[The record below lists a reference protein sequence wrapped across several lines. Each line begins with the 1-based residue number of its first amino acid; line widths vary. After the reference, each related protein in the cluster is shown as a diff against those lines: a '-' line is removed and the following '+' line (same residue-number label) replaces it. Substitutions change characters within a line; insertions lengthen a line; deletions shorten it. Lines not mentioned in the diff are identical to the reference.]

1 MLAFTSPES
10 RNRQYIDPD
19 EPVNPVTSEVLESLV
34 PPPIRGRVRRRGRD
48 LIRRARWRRGQSA
61 TTIGDREQR
70 PPCNEHGCCRDP
82 SGDIDG
88 LDARTPHQH
97 GPLSEERILSAAGSH
112 RLGACKCG
120 RTSTWPRPRRLCR
133 ATDLRGWNLVDHAMR
148 LVSAQFSTY
157 SVLHPWES
165 PEAAFRRGR
174 GFCTQYNG
182 ALAIILLELKLQAW
196 LVYAPRVRFD
206 DQPDWALGHKWVR
219 VRIDGDVR
227 DACARSLHNA
237 AGRVHFE
244 PTDRVRRLNRST
256 RFITTTG
263 SFCTA
268 MADIVRARLH
278 GRPRPE
284 WVEHPRDPPSHGPG
298 QHTRTH

>member
-1 MLAFTSPES
+1 VSSAAPRVSRERTRACCTPPRLGVRERACTPPAAGQPE
-10 RNRQYIDPD
+10 
-19 EPVNPVTSEVLESLV
+19 
-34 PPPIRGRVRRRGRD
+34 
-48 LIRRARWRRGQSA
+48 A
-61 TTIGDREQR
+61 
-70 PPCNEHGCCRDP
+70 CR
-82 SGDIDG
+82 
-88 LDARTPHQH
+88 LDAGTPHQH
-97 GPLSEERILSAAGSH
+97 GPLSEERILSPPREATGWEHASVAGRQLAEAA
-112 RLGACKCG
+112 AV
-120 RTSTWPRPRRLCR
+120 CR
-133 ATDLRGWNLVDHAMR
+133 ATDLAGWNLVDHAMR
-148 LVSAQFSTY
+148 LVSVQFSTY

-206 DQPDWALGHKWVR
+206 DQPDWTLGHTWVR

-227 DACARSLHNA
+227 DACARSLHNT

-244 PTDRVRRLNRST
+244 PIDRVRRLNGTT

-268 MADIVRARLH
+268 MADILRARLH

-284 WVEHPRDPPSHGPG
+284 WVEHPRDPS
-298 QHTRTH
+298 